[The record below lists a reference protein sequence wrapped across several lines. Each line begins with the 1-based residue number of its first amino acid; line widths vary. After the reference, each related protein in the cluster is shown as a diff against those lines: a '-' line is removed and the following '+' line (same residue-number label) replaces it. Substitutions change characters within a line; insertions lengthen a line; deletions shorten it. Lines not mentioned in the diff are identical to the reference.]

1 MSEPFTVPRYAVDPA
16 KVKAA
21 RKVAGYTREE
31 AGMAIGVGYVTIANY
46 EMGRVSPPAVRLAAL
61 ARLYGVAIESMLREG
76 A

>member
-46 EMGRVSPPAVRLAAL
+46 EMGRVSPP
-61 ARLYGVAIESMLREG
+61 IS
-76 A
+76 